1 MGACSNC
8 DGLSSITSEV
18 QLERLAIYPTG
29 KWDKLGNVADI

>member
-29 KWDKLGNVADI
+29 KSDKLESVADT